1 MENKIFNLN
10 GNVYIFSNETQAT
23 RNGFRHVS
31 YLSLND
37 FPVSSAKCDY
47 LNRTWETYRYQTSML
62 KAVRELI
69 YERRMTIK
77 NDFMEL
83 TGYKKM
89 TAKRN
94 DTPKPRVSL
103 MGVLRA
109 QARRETITGTARAKE
124 RIIYSITDMIVK

>member
-1 MENKIFNLN
+1 MPRK
-10 GNVYIFSNETQAT
+10 S
-23 RNGFRHVS
+23 
-31 YLSLND
+31 
-37 FPVSSAKCDY
+37 PKSSRAE
-47 LNRTWETYRYQTSML
+47 W
-62 KAVRELI
+62 
-69 YERRMTIK
+69 
-77 NDFMEL
+77 
-83 TGYKKM
+83 M